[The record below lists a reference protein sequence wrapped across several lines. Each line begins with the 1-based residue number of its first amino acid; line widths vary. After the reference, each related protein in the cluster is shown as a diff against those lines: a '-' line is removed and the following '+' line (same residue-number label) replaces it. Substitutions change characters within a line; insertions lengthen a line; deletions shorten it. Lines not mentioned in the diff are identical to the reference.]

1 MADLPPPE
9 AGQRW
14 VTRRKAVVVAAVR
27 GGLLSVE
34 QACER
39 YALTLEE
46 YLSWQAAVD
55 RFGLH
60 GLRTTK
66 LQEYRRRPAPSF

>member
-1 MADLPPPE
+1 ME
-9 AGQRW
+9 
-14 VTRRKAVVVAAVR
+14 
-27 GGLLSVE
+27 E
-34 QACER
+34 ACER

-55 RFGLH
+55 QFGMA

-66 LQEYRRRPAPSF
+66 VQEYRARCYTDSHGSEPMCPLA